1 MGEKEPVMNIASL
14 LGGNIVEQ
22 VGNALDGL
30 FTSDEERESL
40 KNELAKSDQA
50 YKLESKKID
59 ADLTKS
65 EDENTTKRWLSDN
78 ENLVTRLVRPA
89 GLIYM
94 LVVFTAVM
102 FTDGN
107 IGNFK
112 INSAYVPIIE
122 TLLTTMIIAYY
133 GSRGVEKLVK
143 YQTKK

>member
-1 MGEKEPVMNIASL
+1 M
-14 LGGNIVEQ
+14 
-22 VGNALDGL
+22 NALMKLIGGDLVKDIGGVVDSL
-30 FTSDEERESL
+30 ITSDEERMTL
-40 KNELAKSDQA
+40 GNEIKKAELN
-50 YKLESKKID
+50 YNLESKRID

-65 EDENTTKRWLSDN
+65 EDENTTKRWVSDN
-78 ENLVTRLVRPA
+78 ENAVTRLVRPA
-89 GLIYM
+89 GLVYM

-133 GSRGVEKLVK
+133 GSRGVEKMVK
-143 YQTKK
+143 YKTKK